1 MHSALAI
8 PIPFDVKCTLN
19 WQAELVSLHSGN
31 KKEQRGKNTSLTRM
45 PNSSTV
51 NYIYTDDLLYQ
62 KEGNRLWSNL
72 SKRMKETLGNPLR
85 PPPHQNGFKI
95 AKHSM
100 STCTSHRTFKPTYKL
115 VQPTYK
121 LYWDFLIHKL
131 CLNNFN
137 RSCNSKTVSHPSFK
151 RIKSHCCLLQCTHHV
166 LPSQYN
172 MLITPTA

>member
-1 MHSALAI
+1 
-8 PIPFDVKCTLN
+8 
-19 WQAELVSLHSGN
+19 
-31 KKEQRGKNTSLTRM
+31 
-45 PNSSTV
+45 
-51 NYIYTDDLLYQ
+51 
-62 KEGNRLWSNL
+62 
-72 SKRMKETLGNPLR
+72 MKQTLGNPL
-85 PPPHQNGFKI
+85 PPPPKWLKI

-100 STCTSHRTFKPTYKL
+100 STCTSHQTFKPTYKL

-121 LYWDFLIHKL
+121 LYWGFLIHKL

-172 MLITPTA
+172 MLITPNCLKIVCKRNLRGCTKFRRLVQHIPPRSSTSCPIC